1 MAKVGRVKG
10 SRRTRPDRPYR
21 KVPIRRLLIECNRRL
36 AGARG
41 PRAFELVAA
50 LVERWPQV
58 QSGIV
63 YLGDV
68 KAGAMMKRC
77 GRTAHRAKYDLVRV
91 GLIRLHGAGP
101 GLCPCSRCNGGQRD
115 ESKFAGGKIFNAG
128 GERVS
133 AATGYELDPSL
144 IPPPS
149 RPAPRPAGVTARRL
163 SPAERR
169 VLAEG
174 QAKLSRALDAMRPRP
189 GP

>member
-1 MAKVGRVKG
+1 M
-10 SRRTRPDRPYR
+10 
-21 KVPIRRLLIECNRRL
+21 ECNRRL

-68 KAGAMMKRC
+68 KAGGMMRRC
-77 GRTAHRAKYDLVRV
+77 GRTAHRAKYDLVRA

-101 GLCPCSRCNGGQRD
+101 KCCPCARCGGQA
-115 ESKFAGGKIFNAG
+115 AGGKILNG
-128 GERVS
+128 RGELVS

-144 IPPPS
+144 IPLPQQAAAR
-149 RPAPRPAGVTARRL
+149 RPGGTARQL

-169 VLAEG
+169 VRDEG
-174 QAKLSRALDAMRPRP
+174 RAKLARAMETMRARP

>member
-1 MAKVGRVKG
+1 M
-10 SRRTRPDRPYR
+10 
-21 KVPIRRLLIECNRRL
+21 ECNRRL

-77 GRTAHRAKYDLVRV
+77 GRTAHRAKYDLVAA

-101 GLCPCSRCNGGQRD
+101 KCCPCARCGGQA
-115 ESKFAGGKIFNAG
+115 AGGKILNG
-128 GERVS
+128 QGQVVS
-133 AATGYELDPSL
+133 AATGYELDPAL
-144 IPPPS
+144 IG
-149 RPAPRPAGVTARRL
+149 PRPQLSATRRASTPRQL

-169 VLAEG
+169 VLADG
-174 QAKLSRALDAMRPRP
+174 QAKLARALDAMRPRP

>member
-1 MAKVGRVKG
+1 MSRPARRV
-10 SRRTRPDRPYR
+10 RPDRPYR
-21 KVPIRRLLIECNRRL
+21 KVPIRRLLMECNRRL

-68 KAGAMMKRC
+68 RAGEMMQRC
-77 GRTAHRAKYDLVRV
+77 GRTAHRAKYDLVAA

-101 GLCPCSRCNGGQRD
+101 KCCPCARCGGQA
-115 ESKFAGGKIFNAG
+115 AGGKTLNG
-128 GERVS
+128 RGELVS
-133 AATGYELDPSL
+133 AATGYELDPTL
-144 IPPPS
+144 IKAPPTS
-149 RPAPRPAGVTARRL
+149 RAQPGIGRPRAGGRSL

-169 VLAEG
+169 VLDEG
-174 QAKLSRALDAMRPRP
+174 RAKLARALDSMRPRP
-189 GP
+189 AP

>member
-1 MAKVGRVKG
+1 MSAP
-10 SRRTRPDRPYR
+10 RRTRPDRPYR

-36 AGARG
+36 SGARG

-68 KAGAMMKRC
+68 KAGAMMQRC

-101 GLCPCSRCNGGQRD
+101 GLCPCSRCNGGKRD
-115 ESKFAGGKIFNAG
+115 ESKNAG
-128 GERVS
+128 GSIQNARGDTVS
-133 AATGYELDPSL
+133 AATGYELDPEL
-144 IPPPS
+144 QAP
-149 RPAPRPAGVTARRL
+149 PAPRAPSTRRPRAGGRYE
-163 SPAERR
+163 SPAEARIRR
-169 VLAEG
+169 EG
-174 QAKLSRALDAMRPRP
+174 MAKVQAALEGMRGRP

>member
-1 MAKVGRVKG
+1 MSAP
-10 SRRTRPDRPYR
+10 RRTRPDRPYR

-68 KAGAMMKRC
+68 KAGAMMQRC

-101 GLCPCSRCNGGQRD
+101 KCCPCAACGGQA
-115 ESKFAGGKIFNAG
+115 AGGKILSSSG
-128 GERVS
+128 QVVS
-133 AATGYELDPSL
+133 AATGYELDPML
-144 IPPPS
+144 IQPPPTAHPS
-149 RPAPRPAGVTARRL
+149 TPGRPRAGGRPAYE
-163 SPAERR
+163 SPAEAR
-169 VLAEG
+169 VKREG
-174 QAKLSRALDAMRPRP
+174 MAKLNAALEKMRPRP

>member
-1 MAKVGRVKG
+1 M
-10 SRRTRPDRPYR
+10 SSPRRTRPDRPYR
-21 KVPIRRLLIECNRRL
+21 KIPIRRLLIECNRRL

-63 YLGDV
+63 YLGD
-68 KAGAMMKRC
+68 KRAGAMMQRC
-77 GRTAHRAKYDLVRV
+77 GRTAHRAKYDLVAV

-101 GLCPCSRCNGGQRD
+101 KCCPCAKCGGA
-115 ESKFAGGKIFNAG
+115 SAGGKILNG
-128 GERVS
+128 RGELVS

-144 IPPPS
+144 IVQP
-149 RPAPRPAGVTARRL
+149 RPAPPRAGTTRRQL

-169 VLAEG
+169 VMAEG
-174 QAKLSRALDAMRPRP
+174 QAKVARALENMRARP

>member
-1 MAKVGRVKG
+1 M
-10 SRRTRPDRPYR
+10 
-21 KVPIRRLLIECNRRL
+21 ECNRRL

-68 KAGAMMKRC
+68 KAGAMMQRC
-77 GRTAHRAKYDLVRV
+77 GRTAHRAKYDLVAA

-101 GLCPCSRCNGGQRD
+101 KCCPCGGCGGQA
-115 ESKFAGGKIFNAG
+115 AGGKTLNG
-128 GERVS
+128 RGESVS

-144 IPPPS
+144 IAQP
-149 RPAPRPAGVTARRL
+149 RPAPRRVGTAPRHI
-163 SPAERR
+163 SPAQRR

-174 QAKLSRALDAMRPRP
+174 QAKLARALDTLRGRA